1 MLLWL
6 LACAKEPA
14 LDTAGLVE
22 PVEDVVQP
30 LDMENPTDNTMA
42 FAKMR
47 GSLQSDEEVVFYWH
61 GYIYNHELQDPYAE
75 TETSYSA
82 SPIMAFEGY
91 NIARLEKISDTEYLM
106 LSREITVYKNLFGKI
121 IDCFD
126 NRAVNAEDSE
136 WVPVVH
142 VQNDPVNFVVGES
155 DYKEIGNLIVWDMD
169 IFLAYPSP
177 LPVEDYPQYSAS
189 NTYQSIEL
197 FDFYADRSDLENPA
211 LDTVPVHLSWVR
223 KGQYLP
229 WMKAGQKE
237 GGLIYHAQGYKIL
250 EGWDGLPEELKE
262 WTEEHAPEY
271 KHAPE
276 RDTYGSNMTSWRYMK
291 KILQEG
297 NYPTTCQ

>member
-61 GYIYNHELQDPYAE
+61 GYIYNHELQDPYGE

-91 NIARLEKISDTEYLM
+91 NIAVEKISDTEYLM

-142 VQNDPVNFVVGES
+142 VQNDPVNLLSVRAITKKSVISSFGIWTS
-155 DYKEIGNLIVWDMD
+155 FWRIHLHFQLNI
-169 IFLAYPSP
+169 
-177 LPVEDYPQYSAS
+177 
-189 NTYQSIEL
+189 THSIQR
-197 FDFYADRSDLENPA
+197 AIPIRA
-211 LDTVPVHLSWVR
+211 
-223 KGQYLP
+223 
-229 WMKAGQKE
+229 
-237 GGLIYHAQGYKIL
+237 
-250 EGWDGLPEELKE
+250 
-262 WTEEHAPEY
+262 
-271 KHAPE
+271 
-276 RDTYGSNMTSWRYMK
+276 
-291 KILQEG
+291 
-297 NYPTTCQ
+297 